1 MREWSAPEEQG
12 RSRPESQK
20 DDAHSPT
27 GQGRPEPDPVP
38 VPDSPEVQLATEW
51 AHLGGD

>member
-1 MREWSAPEEQG
+1 MREWRAPEDQHRYRAEG
-12 RSRPESQK
+12 QK
-20 DDAHSPT
+20 NDVYSPT
-27 GQGRPEPDPVP
+27 GQGRPEPEP